1 MKDGTQEL
9 ETGKLS
15 AVGDRLPGEWVADPI
30 TQDDRP
36 RLMGLQVWI
45 IYFSDSG

>member
-9 ETGKLS
+9 GTGKLS

-30 TQDDRP
+30 GQDDRP
-36 RLMGLQVWI
+36 WLMGLPGVDNI
-45 IYFSDSG
+45 FLR